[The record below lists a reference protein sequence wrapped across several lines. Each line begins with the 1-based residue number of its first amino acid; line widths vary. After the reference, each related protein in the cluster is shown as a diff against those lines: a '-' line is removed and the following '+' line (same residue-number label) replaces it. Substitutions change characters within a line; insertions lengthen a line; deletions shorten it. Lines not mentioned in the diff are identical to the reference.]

1 LPSQIEQ
8 ITVNQVNALLP
19 LHQMTINRTSLDQIN
34 SSQFFGAQLFSKIDM
49 READVKYEKYEFK
62 PKVKYPSI
70 FYGFTP
76 SLVNHVGSPEK
87 FYYGALSLRGEIEV
101 QISKYFQSNIQLIHY
116 IDSDFDELNRPPGSA
131 LPNVRTRIQKYL
143 RYMDDIG
150 ISRFQFDYMIS
161 PYKNIYTKLSF
172 GLFEQMFGG
181 YGGEILFRP
190 FDKDYAIGLDYFNV
204 KQRAYEGDFQFFNYK
219 AQTGHLTFYYE
230 EPRTNIVSKVSY
242 GKYLAGDKGVTYDF
256 SRRFNSGF
264 TAGIFFSRTNVPAS
278 VFGEGSFDKGFYLSI
293 PIDAFFNRY
302 RPGNG
307 KFSLRPLTRDG
318 GQKLQMDND
327 LYGLTD
333 SASRSRLI
341 NSWSG
346 FDD

>member
-1 LPSQIEQ
+1 
-8 ITVNQVNALLP
+8 
-19 LHQMTINRTSLDQIN
+19 
-34 SSQFFGAQLFSKIDM
+34 
-49 READVKYEKYEFK
+49 
-62 PKVKYPSI
+62 
-70 FYGFTP
+70 
-76 SLVNHVGSPEK
+76 
-87 FYYGALSLRGEIEV
+87 
-101 QISKYFQSNIQLIHY
+101 
-116 IDSDFDELNRPPGSA
+116 
-131 LPNVRTRIQKYL
+131 
-143 RYMDDIG
+143 MDDIG

-293 PIDAFFNRY
+293 PIDSFFNRY